1 MITVKEFPN
10 KSFADRGEVFKA
22 LRDNKAFLI
31 NQKKSII
38 KNADSVL
45 HHPMVLTEGFGK
57 AATVKALK
65 EEGFDPETITKME
78 MDLAINTTNILDSHS
93 DVHLPGLWD
102 KSLKETKILY
112 LLQEHKMVFDKI
124 ITDDVKASAEMMAWK
139 ELGYD
144 FDGQTQVLRF
154 KANAEKERNPYMFG
168 QYAKGFVKN
177 HSVGMRYIKLFLA
190 MDSEAK
196 WDVEE
201 KEIWDRYIDQI
212 VNRKAAE
219 AQGYFWAVTEAK
231 VVEGSAVPLGS
242 NWATPT
248 ISVSGKQGAA
258 ESTPDTDKG
267 AGEGHS
273 EEEGNKPNNSDF
285 FKNLL

>member
-10 KSFADRGEVFKA
+10 KSFSDRGELFKA
-22 LRDNKAFLI
+22 LRENKAFLI
-31 NQKKSII
+31 NQKKNTF
-38 KNADSVL
+38 KTADAVL
-45 HHPMVLTEGFGK
+45 YSPLVLTEQLGK

-65 EEGFDPETITKME
+65 AEGFDPETVSKME
-78 MDLAINTTNILDSHS
+78 LDLAINTTNILDSHS
-93 DVHLPGLWD
+93 DVHFPGLWD

-112 LLQEHKMVFDKI
+112 LLQEHRMVFDKI
-124 ITDDVKASAEMMAWK
+124 ITDDVKASADMMSWK
-139 ELGYD
+139 DLGLD
-144 FDGQTQVLRF
+144 FEGMTQVLRF

-177 HSVGMRYIKLFLA
+177 HSVGMRYVKLFLA

-196 WDVEE
+196 WDKEE
-201 KEIWDRYIDQI
+201 KEVWDKYIDQV
-212 VNRKAAE
+212 VNKETAQ

-248 ISVSGKQGAA
+248 ISAEGKQEAGAA
-258 ESTPDTDKG
+258 TSETDKG

-273 EEEGNKPNNSDF
+273 EDGKNAAKADY
-285 FKNLL
+285 FKHLLG